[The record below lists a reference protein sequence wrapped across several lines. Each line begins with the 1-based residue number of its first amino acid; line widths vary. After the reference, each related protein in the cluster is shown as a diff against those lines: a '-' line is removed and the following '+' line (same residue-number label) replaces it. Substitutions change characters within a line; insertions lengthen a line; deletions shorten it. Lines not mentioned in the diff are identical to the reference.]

1 MNSEIESLKYIKIN
15 KGRSDRRMNK
25 IIIILIILLF
35 TITMVNAY
43 DSNNERIYIY
53 NNFGEMSWVSIEEY
67 NLLTNVFVSES
78 YKFDILYRNRVCI
91 EAFMIKSL
99 G

>member
-1 MNSEIESLKYIKIN
+1 MENR
-15 KGRSDRRMNK
+15 RSDRRMNK

-91 EAFMIKSL
+91 EAFMIKSF

>member
-1 MNSEIESLKYIKIN
+1 
-15 KGRSDRRMNK
+15 
-25 IIIILIILLF
+25 
-35 TITMVNAY
+35 MVNAY